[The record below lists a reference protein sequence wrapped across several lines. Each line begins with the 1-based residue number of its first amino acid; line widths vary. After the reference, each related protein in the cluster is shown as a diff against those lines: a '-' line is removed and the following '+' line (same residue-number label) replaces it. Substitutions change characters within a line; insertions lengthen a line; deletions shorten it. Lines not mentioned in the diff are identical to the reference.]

1 MLTLLHLI
9 SAVALLVWGTHIVR
23 TGILRVYGARLR
35 RVLGHNL
42 NNRVA
47 AFLAGT
53 GVTALVQSS
62 NATAL
67 LAGGFVADGLMV
79 LATALAILL
88 GADVGTALMARVL
101 TLDLSWLSPLLIFFG
116 VPVFLSRKQSRAGQ
130 LGRVAVG
137 LGLILMALELIVDAM
152 TPITE
157 AQGVQVLFGSLTGD
171 LMLDALV
178 GALFALVTYSSLAAV
193 LLTATLAAADVIGLP
208 VALCL
213 VIGANAGSGV
223 LAMLN
228 TSLYNAAGRRVALGN
243 LLFKLIGLAL
253 VLPFVNVIAAWMQGL
268 RFEPQDLVIGF
279 HLAYNIAR
287 CLLLLPLTGPMA
299 RLCQRLLPDQPDSG
313 NEEARPRHLDTDA
326 LETPRLALAN
336 ATREVLRMG
345 DLVET
350 MLDMI
355 LHVLDGA
362 RGDTGKRVARLDDDV
377 DALYT
382 GVKLY
387 LARVS
392 REDLAPGERRRW
404 TQVVEMSINLEQAGD
419 LIEHMLEKIQERKTA
434 QRHSFSDS
442 GLEELTA
449 LHGLLKANLRLG
461 LSVFLSGDEE
471 SAQQLLMEKRRFRDQ
486 QRHLAH
492 AHLDRLH
499 RRVVQSLETSSL
511 HLELIGDMKRLN
523 SLFCAVA
530 FSALEFESN
539 DGTDDATSPLKR
551 GES

>member
-42 NNRVA
+42 NNRLL
-47 AFLAGT
+47 AFVAGT

-67 LAGGFVADGLMV
+67 LACGFVADGLMA

-116 VPVFLSRKQSRAGQ
+116 VPIFLSRKQSRAGQ
-130 LGRVAVG
+130 LGRVAIG
-137 LGLILMALELIVDAM
+137 LGLILLALELIVAAM

-171 LMLDALV
+171 LLLDALI
-178 GALFALVTYSSLAAV
+178 GALFALITYSSLAAV
-193 LLTATLAAADVIGLP
+193 LLTATLAAADIIGLP

-213 VIGANAGSGV
+213 VVGANAGSGV
-223 LAMLN
+223 LALIN

-243 LLFKLIGLAL
+243 LLFKLIGLAA
-253 VLPFVNVIAAWMQGL
+253 VLPFVNPIAAWMGKLDFQP
-268 RFEPQDLVIGF
+268 EDLVIGF
-279 HLAYNIAR
+279 HLAYNLGR

-299 RLCQRLLPDQPDSG
+299 RLCQRLLPASAETDSG
-313 NEEARPRHLDTDA
+313 QARPRHLDRDA
-326 LETPRLALAN
+326 LKTPRLALAN

-350 MLDMI
+350 MLDT
-355 LHVLDGA
+355 VLSA
-362 RGDTGKRVARLDDDV
+362 LENERSDTASRVGRLDDDV

-392 REDLAPGERRRW
+392 QADLAPSERRRW
-404 TQVVEMSINLEQAGD
+404 AEVLEMSINLEQAGD
-419 LIEHMLEKIQERKTA
+419 QIEHMLEKIEDRKTA
-434 QRHSFSDS
+434 QRHSFSRS
-442 GLEELTA
+442 GLNELIE

-461 LSVFLSGDEE
+461 LSVFLSGDDE
-471 SAQQLLMEKRRFRDQ
+471 SARQLLMEKGRFRAR
-486 QRHLAH
+486 QRHLSH
-492 AHLDRLH
+492 AHLERLH
-499 RRVVQSLETSSL
+499 QRIVQSLETSSL

-530 FSALEFESN
+530 FSALDQDNKGALEAGHVVRE
-539 DGTDDATSPLKR
+539 
-551 GES
+551 